1 MASLTSLPTWN
12 NPLHSSANE
21 SVYVQHTTKN
31 LWYSRIKCKILREHK
46 STQQRIHQYSSY
58 SFLRFFPLNFYAS
71 TLKQTDWFCQYLSQC
86 QYTAAHCR
94 TLFRCVFSL
103 ANTHKG
109 MHAQTHTC
117 KPLLSCTIC
126 YLSSQWVPVAYFPL
140 LPLTDLMGLD
150 ALSDNWSLW
159 NWSMEVPFVFQL
171 ISSLYLCV
179 FY

>member
-1 MASLTSLPTWN
+1 MQNIERTQKY
-12 NPLHSSANE
+12 SAVDTPIQLILFPKIFSFKFLCFN
-21 SVYVQHTTKN
+21 TKAN
-31 LWYSRIKCKILREHK
+31 WLIL
-46 STQQRIHQYSSY
+46 SIPFTMPI
-58 SFLRFFPLNFYAS
+58 
-71 TLKQTDWFCQYLSQC
+71 
-86 QYTAAHCR
+86 HCR

-171 ISSLYLCV
+171 ISSSYLCV
-179 FY
+179 CFTNITALLRKKSFCFLI